1 MGFLMA
7 GVREY
12 EYQALDVAAAR
23 TVKGSMDA
31 SSDSVVAAKLRA
43 QGLTPLHVAPVAKT
57 GLHREI
63 TLPSFRRGVS
73 AKTLAIFSR
82 QMAALINAGLPLL
95 RTLTVLAEQADDK
108 KLQQVLITVQTD
120 VESGSSL
127 SASMARHPQ
136 VFPPLMVSII
146 RVGEAGGFLGKAL
159 TSIAETYQKQ
169 ADLHAKIRAATT
181 YPLVVLVIAILGVT
195 AMLIFVVPV
204 FKNMFEGLGTGLPLP
219 TQILVTVSENMK
231 WIAPVVA
238 VIVII
243 VWIWWARNRYTD
255 AYRKVVDPF
264 LLKLPIFGKLLTK
277 MAVARFT
284 RNLSMMLDAGV
295 PIIQALS
302 IVGQASNNW
311 KVEQTVRD
319 IQESIRGGRSFSA
332 PLAKAEVFPPM
343 VSQMVAVGEESGTLA
358 EMLASIADFYEDE
371 VETATEQLSSLI
383 EPVLIVGLGIVIGGM
398 VISLYL
404 PIFTLYGDLAKQH

>member
-1 MGFLMA
+1 MA
-7 GVREY
+7 GVQEY
-12 EYQALDVAAAR
+12 EYQALDPSTAQ
-23 TVKGSMDA
+23 TVRGSMDA
-31 SSDSVVAAKLRA
+31 SSDSAVATRLRA
-43 QGLTPLHVAPVAKT
+43 QGLTPLRVEPVART

-63 TLPSFRRGVS
+63 TLPSLRKGVS

-108 KLQQVLITVQTD
+108 KLQQVLVAVQTD

-159 TSIAETYQKQ
+159 DSIAETYQKQ

-181 YPLVVLVIAILGVT
+181 YPLVVLIVAILGVL
-195 AMLIFVVPV
+195 AMLTFVVPV
-204 FKNMFEGLGTGLPLP
+204 FKNMFAGLGASLPLP
-219 TQILVTVSENMK
+219 TQILVTVSENMV
-231 WIAPVVA
+231 WILPALA
-238 VIVII
+238 LIVIV

-255 AYRKVVDPF
+255 AYRRAVDPF

-319 IQESIRGGRSFSA
+319 IQESIRGGRSFSV

-358 EMLASIADFYEDE
+358 EMLGSIADFYEDE

-383 EPVLIVGLGIVIGGM
+383 EPVLIVGLGVVIGGM
-398 VISLYL
+398 VVSLYL

>member
-1 MGFLMA
+1 MA

-73 AKTLAIFSR
+73 AKTLAMFSR

-108 KLQQVLITVQTD
+108 KLQQVLVTVQTD

-255 AYRKVVDPF
+255 AYRRAVDPF

-295 PIIQALS
+295 PRR
-302 IVGQASNNW
+302 
-311 KVEQTVRD
+311 T
-319 IQESIRGGRSFSA
+319 
-332 PLAKAEVFPPM
+332 
-343 VSQMVAVGEESGTLA
+343 
-358 EMLASIADFYEDE
+358 
-371 VETATEQLSSLI
+371 
-383 EPVLIVGLGIVIGGM
+383 
-398 VISLYL
+398 
-404 PIFTLYGDLAKQH
+404 

>member
-1 MGFLMA
+1 MA
-7 GVREY
+7 GVQEY
-12 EYQALDVAAAR
+12 EYQALDAAGAQ
-23 TVKGSMDA
+23 TVKGTMDA
-31 SSDSVVAAKLRA
+31 ASDSAVAAKLRA
-43 QGLTPLHVAPVAKT
+43 QGLTPLRVAPVAKT

-63 TLPSFRRGVS
+63 SLPSLRKGVS

-108 KLQQVLITVQTD
+108 KLQQVLLIVQTD

-127 SASMARHPQ
+127 SAAMGRHPQ

-181 YPLVVLVIAILGVT
+181 YPLVVLIIAILGVT
-195 AMLIFVVPV
+195 SMLIFVVPV
-204 FKNMFEGLGTGLPLP
+204 FKNMFAGLGTSLPLP
-219 TQILVTVSENMK
+219 TQILVTVSENMR
-231 WIAPVVA
+231 WIAPAVA
-238 VIVII
+238 VLLIAL
-243 VWIWWARNRYTD
+243 WIWWARNRYTD

-319 IQESIRGGRSFSA
+319 IQESIRAGRSFAA
-332 PLAKAEVFPPM
+332 PLAAAEVFPAM

-358 EMLASIADFYEDE
+358 EMLGSIADFYEDE

-383 EPVLIVGLGIVIGGM
+383 EPVLIVGLGVVIGGM

>member
-1 MGFLMA
+1 MA
-7 GVREY
+7 GVQEY
-12 EYQALDVAAAR
+12 EYQALDAAGAQ
-23 TVKGSMDA
+23 TVKGTMDA
-31 SSDSVVAAKLRA
+31 SSDSAVAAKLRA
-43 QGLTPLHVAPVAKT
+43 QGLTPLRVAPVAKT

-63 TLPSFRRGVS
+63 SLPSLRKGVS

-108 KLQQVLITVQTD
+108 KLQQVLVIVQTD

-127 SASMARHPQ
+127 SASMGRHPQ

-159 TSIAETYQKQ
+159 TSIAETYQRQ
-169 ADLHAKIRAATT
+169 SDLHAKIRSATT
-181 YPLVVLVIAILGVT
+181 YPLVVLIIAILGVT
-195 AMLIFVVPV
+195 SMLIFVVPV
-204 FKNMFEGLGTGLPLP
+204 FKNMFAGLGTSLPLP
-219 TQILVTVSENMK
+219 TQILVTVSENMR
-231 WIAPVVA
+231 WIAPAVA
-238 VIVII
+238 VLLIAL
-243 VWIWWARNRYTD
+243 WIWWARNRYTD

-311 KVEQTVRD
+311 KIEQTVRD
-319 IQESIRGGRSFSA
+319 IQESIRSGRSFAA
-332 PLAKAEVFPPM
+332 PLAAAEVFPAM

-358 EMLASIADFYEDE
+358 EMLGSIADFYEDE

-383 EPVLIVGLGIVIGGM
+383 EPVLIVGLGVVIGGM

>member
-1 MGFLMA
+1 MA
-7 GVREY
+7 GVQEY
-12 EYQALDVAAAR
+12 EYQALDAAR
-23 TVKGSMDA
+23 TQTVKGTMDA
-31 SSDSVVAAKLRA
+31 SSDSAVAAKLKA

-57 GLHREI
+57 GLHREV
-63 TLPSFRRGVS
+63 TLPAFRKGVS

-108 KLQQVLITVQTD
+108 KLQQVLVIVQTD

-169 ADLHAKIRAATT
+169 ADLHAKIRSATT
-181 YPLVVLVIAILGVT
+181 YPLVVLIIAILGVLT
-195 AMLIFVVPV
+195 MLTFVVPV
-204 FKNMFEGLGTGLPLP
+204 FKNMFAGLGSSLPLP
-219 TQILVTVSENMK
+219 TQILVTISENMV
-231 WIAPVVA
+231 WILPALA
-238 VIVII
+238 VIAI
-243 VWIWWARNRYTD
+243 VAWIWWVRNRYTD
-255 AYRKVVDPF
+255 AYRKTVDPF

-277 MAVARFT
+277 MAVARFA

-311 KVEQTVRD
+311 KIEQTVRD

-383 EPVLIVGLGIVIGGM
+383 EPVLIVGLGVVIGGM

>member
-1 MGFLMA
+1 MA
-7 GVREY
+7 GAQEY
-12 EYQALDVAAAR
+12 EYQAIDVATAR

-31 SSDSVVAAKLRA
+31 SSDSAVAAKLRA

-63 TLPSFRRGVS
+63 ALPSLRRGVS

-108 KLQQVLITVQTD
+108 KLQQVLTVVQTD

-146 RVGEAGGFLGKAL
+146 RVGETGGFLGKAL

-169 ADLHAKIRAATT
+169 ADLHSKIRAATT
-181 YPLVVLVIAILGVT
+181 YPLVVLIIAILGVT

-204 FKNMFEGLGTGLPLP
+204 FKNMFEGLGKGLPLP

-231 WIAPVVA
+231 WIAPAVA
-238 VIVII
+238 VLAII

-311 KVEQTVRD
+311 KIEQTVRD
-319 IQESIRGGRSFSA
+319 IQESIRGGRSFAA
-332 PLAKAEVFPPM
+332 PLAAAEVFPPM

-383 EPVLIVGLGIVIGGM
+383 EPVLIVGLGVVIGGM

>member
-1 MGFLMA
+1 MA
-7 GVREY
+7 GVQEY
-12 EYQALDVAAAR
+12 EYQALDAAGAQ
-23 TVKGSMDA
+23 TVKGTMDA
-31 SSDSVVAAKLRA
+31 SSDSAVAAKLRA
-43 QGLTPLHVAPVAKT
+43 QGLTPLRVAPVAKT

-63 TLPSFRRGVS
+63 SLPSLRKGVS

-108 KLQQVLITVQTD
+108 KLQQVLVVVQTD

-127 SASMARHPQ
+127 SASMGRHPQ

-159 TSIAETYQKQ
+159 TSIAETYQRQ
-169 ADLHAKIRAATT
+169 SDLHAKIRSATT
-181 YPLVVLVIAILGVT
+181 YPLVVLIIAILGVT
-195 AMLIFVVPV
+195 SMLIFVVPV
-204 FKNMFEGLGTGLPLP
+204 FKNMFAGLGTSLPLP
-219 TQILVTVSENMK
+219 TQILVTVSENMR
-231 WIAPVVA
+231 WIAPAVA
-238 VIVII
+238 VLLIAL
-243 VWIWWARNRYTD
+243 WIWWARNRYTD

-311 KVEQTVRD
+311 KIEQTVRD
-319 IQESIRGGRSFSA
+319 IQESIRSGRSFAA
-332 PLAKAEVFPPM
+332 PLAAAEVFPAM

-358 EMLASIADFYEDE
+358 EMLGSIADFYEDE

-383 EPVLIVGLGIVIGGM
+383 EPVLIVGLGVVIGGM